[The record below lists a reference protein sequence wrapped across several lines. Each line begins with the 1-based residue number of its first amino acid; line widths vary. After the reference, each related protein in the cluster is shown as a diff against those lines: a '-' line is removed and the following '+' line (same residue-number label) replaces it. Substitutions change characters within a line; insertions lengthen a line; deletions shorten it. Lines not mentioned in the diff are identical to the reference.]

1 MGYNIKKLKLE
12 LKRSNT
18 NNFNF
23 ELENN
28 NIFNEEK
35 FHQFIENIVEFVNNY
50 PELLNLPEKEYFY
63 YMSEIIKICE
73 DTLWAFTKHL
83 LPDNEYEIKNFEEIK
98 DRLTEYYMYIRQY
111 SEMLILNVQE

>member
-12 LKRSNT
+12 LKRSNS
-18 NNFNF
+18 NNFIF

-28 NIFNEEK
+28 NIFNEDK
-35 FHQFIENIVEFVNNY
+35 FHKFIGCIVEFVNNCSK
-50 PELLNLPEKEYFY
+50 LQNLPEKEYFY

-83 LPDNEYEIKNFEEIK
+83 LPGNNYEIKNFEEIK
-98 DRLTEYYMYIRQY
+98 DRLTEYYMYLRQY